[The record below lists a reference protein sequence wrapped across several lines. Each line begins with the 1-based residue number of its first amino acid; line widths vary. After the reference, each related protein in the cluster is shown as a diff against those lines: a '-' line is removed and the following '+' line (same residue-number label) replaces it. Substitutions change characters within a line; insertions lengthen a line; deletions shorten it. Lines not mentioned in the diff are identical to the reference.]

1 MSVSLLT
8 RAAAAGDSHA
18 AAFAA
23 VRGLDR
29 ESATAALSLA
39 ANAGDPDAMFAL
51 GLLGLRGQ
59 VLWEF
64 LGDEAAISSAQQAEI
79 WSSVRWLRAAADQGH
94 APSMARLA
102 TLRALSDS
110 ERLTWL
116 HQAAVAGAWRAASRY
131 GDWLSQA
138 GRKDEARRWYLVDV
152 EAGSA
157 NAAECV
163 ADFHEEVGEAAAA
176 AEFRRLARE
185 LHRPPFTGV
194 AMADIEPIVITA
206 VATTAV
212 VPFVDRHE
220 TGLVELVDRSS
231 RAGPLAWAAIA
242 RINGAEVPCSKIVI
256 RPVLAAEYM

>member
-64 LGDEAAISSAQQAEI
+64 AGDEAEISSTQQAEI
-79 WSSVRWLRAAADQGH
+79 SRSVRWLRAAADRGH
-94 APSMARLA
+94 APAMARLA

-116 HQAAVAGAWRAASRY
+116 HQAAVGGAWRAASRY

-138 GRKDEARRWYLVDV
+138 GRKDEARQWYLVDV

-157 NAAECV
+157 NA
-163 ADFHEEVGEAAAA
+163 DFHEEVCEAAEA
-176 AEFRRLARE
+176 AEFRRLARD